1 MGRKVGFWYWSRALS
16 LIPHGLM
23 GCEVWIWIM
32 DGRDWE
38 YWETNFYLCA
48 SGVCLWMKWAGGLSP
63 NLERVLGK
71 WEKFSWKYLWNGF
84 ESQRVPTF
92 DFVITLRFPFFPKDL
107 ERFRRPS
114 GSTPYVT
121 PRNYFF
127 PKFISQSPLLH
138 YRRSPFKKLTIATFI
153 SIHSNL
159 KRSRAIQIQK
169 ETMNTCYN
177 RKCII
182 NSSML

>member
-38 YWETNFYLCA
+38 YWDTNFYLCA

-63 NLERVLGK
+63 NLKRVLGK

-84 ESQRVPTF
+84 ESQRMPTWNREILYLIF
-92 DFVITLRFPFFPKDL
+92 FFSTLEVL
-107 ERFRRPS
+107 
-114 GSTPYVT
+114 GSTPNVT

-127 PKFISQSPLLH
+127 LNFIPNHRFLTIAH
-138 YRRSPFKKLTIATFI
+138 SPFKKLTCHISQSPPSLAFI
-153 SIHSNL
+153 
-159 KRSRAIQIQK
+159 Q
-169 ETMNTCYN
+169 T
-177 RKCII
+177 
-182 NSSML
+182 